1 MAAIGNDAIAAA
13 AKASPLQGTY
23 GETKDRESAYEKI
36 QAKTAQA
43 ASADQPAEA
52 GSKSAPAAA
61 KKPGWFKRF
70 VDSRGFQT
78 FLKALGTELIRGM
91 FGGGGRRR
99 R

>member
-1 MAAIGNDAIAAA
+1 MAAIGDDAIGTA
-13 AKASPLQGTY
+13 AKSSPLQATY
-23 GETKDRESAYEKI
+23 GQIVDRESAYEKI
-36 QAKTAQA
+36 QARKAAQA
-43 ASADQPAEA
+43 AANQPAEA

-61 KKPGWFKRF
+61 KKPGWFQRF
-70 VDSRGFQT
+70 VNSRGFQT